1 MRAAPAAYHWRPV
14 YLDMAINWFKYAS
27 PASFYFLAGKL
38 ILPFSIAAAVLC
50 GPEAGFSES
59 ELRLAGS
66 TGWLP
71 AGLGSRVLRTET
83 AGLVALAVLQA
94 GWGDLR

>member
-1 MRAAPAAYHWRPV
+1 MAAQAGTAAGSSAAGGLRRPRAV
-14 YLDMAINWFKYAS
+14 
-27 PASFYFLAGKL
+27 
-38 ILPFSIAAAVLC
+38 AVLC

-71 AGLGSRVLRTET
+71 AGLGPRVLRTET